1 MHVVLAYAPN
11 SGREGRLE
19 FRLQQWE
26 PSVRALLSR
35 LQRSGKPVLFQ
46 GDLNV
51 AHRREL
57 DAWGT
62 TDAEFG
68 HFKASVRTRE
78 EAAAFDEL
86 LSECELVDGF
96 RFFHPAERSAT
107 CWAQK
112 AKGKPDQREHWKR
125 YDYALVFKSRVQPA
139 TGRGARLLD
148 VRHRGEVFEAGKGRT
163 TCR

>member
-1 MHVVLAYAPN
+1 MLCLLEHKLQDPNEQPASADAKVRRGHCGRVQLHGRMDLRATQRLQRACGAAAGAQPRHHRARARFRCLHERVHWEATLMHVVLAYAPN

-68 HFKASVRTRE
+68 HFKAS
-78 EAAAFDEL
+78 
-86 LSECELVDGF
+86 
-96 RFFHPAERSAT
+96 
-107 CWAQK
+107 
-112 AKGKPDQREHWKR
+112 
-125 YDYALVFKSRVQPA
+125 
-139 TGRGARLLD
+139 
-148 VRHRGEVFEAGKGRT
+148 
-163 TCR
+163 